1 MRRGLFMKLI
11 CWCVLVVIIIC
22 NHVLKAESLE
32 HRYMA
37 DVEAYCKYIEHKN
50 KAKANLL
57 NSPDVVVR
65 LQNSNNQ
72 DLLQNN
78 FVSGLAKDLSDFRK
92 AQLFKELIND
102 ECTYYKWN
110 QEAKLHIQFA
120 IPQLQAQALK
130 VKLDDIHAAKS
141 KLEAIL
147 KTVQNKIDHQNDTLL
162 HYYQIDSLLKRLQ
175 SDERDISATI
185 SMQKFPPMQSI
196 NLKELV
202 NRIDTA
208 QRKRQT
214 TLNKLAKQYN
224 WSVQL
229 LAGAQQSISNNQKE
243 TISPY
248 AGLSVR
254 YNLGALSSNEHIDN
268 SLVDYMDWKKNQL
281 NGVQNRLLTLM
292 SSISSLKLTQ
302 KQQLAA
308 LTLSYQTYDR
318 LGKKLTNIESM
329 RADQFN
335 QQLGIDRMMMGI
347 EIHYLKHMLTLLD
360 RLEAA
365 DI

>member
-1 MRRGLFMKLI
+1 MKLF
-11 CWCVLVVIIIC
+11 CWCVLVVIMC
-22 NHVLKAESLE
+22 SSHVLKAESIE
-32 HRYMA
+32 NRYMA
-37 DVEAYCKYIEHKN
+37 DVEAYCKYIDHKN

-92 AQLFKELIND
+92 AQLFKELIKD

-110 QEAKLHIQFA
+110 HEAKLHIEYA
-120 IPQLQAQALK
+120 IPQLQAQALQ
-130 VKLDDIHAAKS
+130 VKLQDIHAAKI

-147 KTVQNKIDHQNDTLL
+147 KTIQKKIDHQNDTLL

-175 SDERDISATI
+175 SEERDISATLSI
-185 SMQKFPPMQSI
+185 QNFPPMQSI
-196 NLKELV
+196 NLKELL
-202 NRIDTA
+202 NRVDAA
-208 QRKRQT
+208 QRRRQA

-254 YNLGALSSNEHIDN
+254 YNLGSLSSNGHIDN
-268 SLVDYMDWKKNQL
+268 SLVDYMDWKKNQI
-281 NGVQNRLLTLM
+281 NGVQNRLLDLI
-292 SSISSLKLTQ
+292 SSVASLKLTQ
-302 KQQLAA
+302 KQQLSA
-308 LTLSYQTYDR
+308 LTLSYQTYGK
-318 LGKKLTNIESM
+318 LGKKLTNSESM
-329 RADQFN
+329 RANQFN
-335 QQLGIDRMMMGI
+335 QQIGIDRMMMGI
-347 EIHYLKHMLTLLD
+347 EINYLKHMVNFLD
-360 RLEAA
+360 KLE
-365 DI
+365 